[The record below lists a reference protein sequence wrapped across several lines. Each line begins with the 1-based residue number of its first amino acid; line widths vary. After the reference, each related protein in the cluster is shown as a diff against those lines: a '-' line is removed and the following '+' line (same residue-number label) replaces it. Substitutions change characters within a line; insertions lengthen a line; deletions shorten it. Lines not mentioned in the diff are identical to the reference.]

1 MPLSSDPHAWLRL
14 YFEQLRQDD
23 PQFARLAPSL
33 QFEALYAAVRSDQP
47 GRAEGM
53 RDWSVAAR
61 HALLKWLADVVAER
75 KPTRDER
82 LWSITKGNRR
92 LDCLAVYLP
101 SGIDLRLM
109 EGTEFRRTELFREA
123 STLKARADEWRKAM
137 FERGWIPVPE
147 SDLPG
152 GAVRELSPKVR
163 MV

>member
-1 MPLSSDPHAWLRL
+1 MALSSDPHAWLRL

-33 QFEALYAAVRSDQP
+33 QFEALCAAVRSDQP
-47 GRAEGM
+47 GRAESM

-75 KPTRDER
+75 KATRDER
-82 LWSITKGNRR
+82 LWSISRGSRR

-109 EGTEFRRTELFREA
+109 EGAEFRSTMLFRDA
-123 STLKARADEWRKAM
+123 PTLKIQAEEWRRAL
-137 FERGWIPVPE
+137 FERGWMPAP
-147 SDLPG
+147 S
-152 GAVRELSPKVR
+152 GAVETG
-163 MV
+163 